1 MILRAIFTPFIMF
14 TAALLCMGCD
24 MINDELPSYKES
36 SLVTVGDMAP
46 DFTARTLQGEIFTLS
61 EERGNVVFVVLFSHT
76 CPDCKALFNDIVS
89 RIDDIEAS
97 GVRMIAV
104 SRGGTQHEIEEYM
117 LSNGYTFDV
126 IADSSAEI
134 YKLYAT
140 TYVPRTY
147 LVDRDGVIRH
157 TTIEYNATYVDDII
171 QQISHL

>member
-1 MILRAIFTPFIMF
+1 MRLCNIFTPFVVGMA
-14 TAALLCMGCD
+14 TLLCVSCD

-46 DFTARTLQGEIFTLS
+46 DFTATTLTGESFTLS
-61 EERGNVVFVVLFSHT
+61 EERGNVVLVVLFTHT
-76 CPDCKALFNDIVS
+76 CPDCKALFNDIMP
-89 RIDDIEAS
+89 RIKDIEAS
-97 GVRMIAV
+97 GARIIAV

-126 IADSSAEI
+126 IADSSAKI

-157 TTIEYNATYVDDII
+157 TTIEYDATYVDDIL

>member
-1 MILRAIFTPFIMF
+1 MRLCNIFTPFVVGMA
-14 TAALLCMGCD
+14 TLLCVSCD

-61 EERGNVVFVVLFSHT
+61 VERGNVVFVVLFSHT

-157 TTIEYNATYVDDII
+157 TTIEYDATYVDDIL